1 MNKIKRLIRIW
12 NLLRELDSNQEKIRR
27 LEKKFNCLIRKTVKI
42 YYDPS
47 CDFLV
52 GQKAI
57 IEDGTIISIFNDPL
71 GDGKSSSLRIGTKTY
86 IGENC
91 NIRACG
97 GEIKIGD
104 QCLIGHEVSM
114 IAANHSRKHAQ
125 KNIMEA
131 PWDKTKTGICIGHN
145 VWIGC
150 KSVLLPGIKLGDGA
164 VVAAG
169 SVVTKDVKKGETVG
183 GIPAKAL

>member
-1 MNKIKRLIRIW
+1 MNKIKQLIRIW
-12 NLLRELDSNQEKIRR
+12 NLLKELDSDQEELRK
-27 LEKKFNCLIRKTVKI
+27 LEKKFKCLIRKTVKI
-42 YYDPS
+42 HHDQN
-47 CDFLV
+47 CELLV
-52 GQKAI
+52 GQQVI
-57 IEDGTIISIFNDPL
+57 IEHGTILSIFNDPL
-71 GDGKSSSLRIGTKTY
+71 GNGKSSSLRIGTKTY

-114 IAANHSRKHAQ
+114 IASNHSRKDAQ
-125 KNIMEA
+125 KNIMET

-150 KSVLLPGIKLGDGA
+150 KSVLLPGIRLGDGA